1 VIGRTKLAA
10 LNSSSG
16 RRPVDLL
23 FIRRLLTAE
32 HSIRELE
39 SILRTTIAIVLR
51 GAVFARCWLIMDIN
65 NENSFTSHLRQPS
78 RIASPGKLS
87 EISASANNARSSAM
101 PPPASTVNRK
111 TLVERAGET
120 ARPIS
125 GASGS
130 RQVSASVKTTSLAG
144 TARQASFSSSTSSM
158 RPPSLSSMR
167 NASNGSFSTSV
178 SSGSRPPS
186 SQYFRPQTAMG
197 SSRIQ
202 KPVTNSV
209 RPSTAMETHNTGPQS
224 RKRKGMTP
232 FSLDVDGTPMPAQM
246 QRNGSQDPNMNYA
259 SGWGSKSVYPRSMR
273 DFSISTAMGRLSLDD
288 AVPLPASDAKSGVPF
303 TPSQI
308 PRLAQSVAEQPET
321 PSPSKSPR
329 KRAPA
334 MSFLTRD
341 SNTPVALD
349 IVDIEQT
356 ITQSLSLFQESITG
370 ATAES
375 QSLKDIIT
383 MYKGSSR
390 LT

>member
-1 VIGRTKLAA
+1 
-10 LNSSSG
+10 
-16 RRPVDLL
+16 
-23 FIRRLLTAE
+23 
-32 HSIRELE
+32 
-39 SILRTTIAIVLR
+39 
-51 GAVFARCWLIMDIN
+51 MDIN

-78 RIASPGKLS
+78 RIVSPGKLS

-101 PPPASTVNRK
+101 PPPTSTVNRK

-120 ARPIS
+120 VRPMS
-125 GASGS
+125 VASSS
-130 RQVSASVKTTSLAG
+130 RQVSASVTATSLAG

-158 RPPSLSSMR
+158 RPPSVNPMR
-167 NASNGSFSTSV
+167 NASNGSFSTSI

-209 RPSTAMETHNTGPQS
+209 RPSTSMEAHNTGPQA
-224 RKRKGMTP
+224 RKRKGMTQ
-232 FSLDVDGTPMPAQM
+232 FSLPVDGTPIPAQM

-259 SGWGSKSVYPRSMR
+259 SIWGSKPTHARSGR
-273 DFSISTAMGRLSLDD
+273 VFSISTAMGQLSLED
-288 AVPLPASDAKSGVPF
+288 ATPRPASDAKSEVPL

-308 PRLAQSVAEQPET
+308 PRLAHSVAQQPET

-329 KRAPA
+329 KRAPT

-341 SNTPVALD
+341 SNTQVALD
-349 IVDIEQT
+349 MQDIENT
-356 ITQSLSLFQESITG
+356 ISQSLSLFQESITG

-375 QSLKDIIT
+375 QSLKDIISV
-383 MYKGSSR
+383 YKGSSR